1 MKIFWYLFLFFST
14 NSIAQFSQNTKALK
28 YSTKDGLSFGIVN
41 SIVQD
46 NNGFMWIAT
55 DDGLNRFDGIS
66 FRVFRHDS
74 EEKFSLP
81 GNYINTV
88 FKDSHGQLWITSRKG
103 LLKFDAS
110 QEHFYPQSL
119 YNGKNMDEDI
129 SSISEAKN
137 GNLWISS
144 SLHGV
149 FNFNPQTGKTLNYRM
164 TNTTGMRSNTIL
176 VTLEDSQG
184 LVWLG
189 SHTNGISVFQQNNNK
204 LRPYSVKNIELLNNY
219 RINSIFEDSNHQI
232 WLATFDGIYFFDRK
246 SNNISKVG
254 FANFSSN
261 KVFLSLLEDKQKNLY
276 IGVQDGGLY
285 QIKIQ
290 PNYPQIAALP
300 IQVVKEPNGVLT
312 QRSVQCL
319 YADKDQNIW
328 LGTYGEGIMMLNHS
342 PQRFLQFQK
351 KITTQNTESWLRY
364 YGMTADHEGNL
375 WLGTDGDGIYKTTH
389 EGKTLKH
396 YVASKAKGSLTNNAI
411 LSAFNDSKNNLW
423 FGSYAG
429 GLYRYDPNTDSFINY
444 KHIATDP
451 NSIGANDVRVIF
463 EDAQK
468 NIWIGTNGGGFSRFN
483 PQNQTFTNY
492 SSKLRNFDSNDVRAI
507 AQDHRGNLLI
517 GTYGMGIIQ
526 FNPQTQKSTQLLKDV
541 LPSGVVLSLAYHPNN
556 GLWIGTQEIGLIR
569 YQFDSNTYTRFTEK
583 NGLSSNTILS
593 IKALPNQQIWVSTNA
608 GISKIDAKTNK
619 IYNYDRKDG
628 LQNGQFNGGSVLYEP
643 RKGFLCFGGTEGW
656 NLFYPKNI
664 DVLTYQP
671 NVLITGIQLYGKDI
685 DQSGVPQREFIPFD
699 NQNPDAKVELQPN
712 QSVFSIQYGAINYS
726 YPDESYFAYQL
737 EGLDN
742 DWNYAGKQKSATYR
756 YLEPGHYVFK
766 VKVANKDRVW
776 SDKIASI
783 NVVIL
788 PPWYKT
794 WWAYLIYLGII
805 ASAIYYY
812 QRYRQNQAELKYQIR
827 VAKIEA
833 EKEKELNEKK
843 LSFFTQISHEF
854 RTPLTLIIN
863 PIKELL
869 KDESQDTNSLQLV
882 YRNAR
887 RLLSLVDQLLL
898 FRKAEAER
906 DHLKVSLLNVKELA
920 EEVFLCFTYQ
930 AKEKNLHYDFVCTD
944 EQLEI
949 YGDKEK
955 LEIALFNL
963 ISNAIKFTP
972 MDGAVSV
979 SIEDTPRYV
988 NFYIKDSGKGIDASV
1003 GEKLFEMFYQTKNT
1017 RAAGFG
1023 IGLFLTKTFIK
1034 YHKGDI
1040 SYSSKE
1046 GTGTTFK
1053 ISLPKGYDH
1062 LDIDSIVLE
1071 SKPESALLD
1080 ELKEEKIESKPLI
1093 KLNNQVIVEEL
1104 VGEQNTMVVIDDNE
1118 QIRAYL
1124 KQIFQPQF
1132 KIYDAE
1138 NGQQG
1143 LDLVNEVLP
1152 DIVIC
1157 DIMMQGLNGIE
1168 VCTEIKQN
1176 KQLNHIPVILLTAST
1191 SSEVKLKGIEVGA
1204 DDYISKPF
1212 EKDILIAR
1220 INSILKSRM
1229 DLQQYFFNE
1238 VTLQAHNLKISPE
1251 YKQFLDQCITIVERN
1266 LMDSDFNVSV
1276 LATEIGMSSSSLYNR
1291 IKSICAQ
1298 SPNNFIRFIRL
1309 RKAAEI
1315 LISTDYTVSET
1326 AYQVGINDSKY
1337 FREQFNKQFGMN
1349 PSAYIKKY
1357 RKPFHNQHTFNKDV
1371 FPKKS

>member
-1 MKIFWYLFLFFST
+1 MKILWYLFLFFST
-14 NSIAQFSQNTKALK
+14 SSIAQIPQNQKAVK

-46 NNGFMWIAT
+46 DNGFMWIAT

-74 EEKFSLP
+74 EGQYSLP

-110 QEHFYPQSL
+110 QEYFYPQSL
-119 YNGKNMDEDI
+119 YNGKNIDEDI

-137 GNLWISS
+137 GNLWLSS

-149 FNFNPQTGKTLNYRM
+149 FYYNPSTQKTINFRM
-164 TNTTGMRSNTIL
+164 ANTKGMESNTVL
-176 VTLEDSQG
+176 VTLEDAQG

-189 SHTNGISVFQQNNNK
+189 SHTNGISVFRLKNNR
-204 LRPYSVKNIELLNNY
+204 LIHFPILNTEQLKNY
-219 RINSIFEDSNHQI
+219 RINAIYEDSNHQI
-232 WLATFDGIYFFDRK
+232 WLATFNGIFRYNRTTNSLEKVEF
-246 SNNISKVG
+246 SNIN
-254 FANFSSN
+254 SN
-261 KVFLSLLEDKQKNLY
+261 RVFLSLVEDKQKNLY
-276 IGVQDGGLY
+276 VGVQDGGLY
-285 QIKIQ
+285 QLKLQSSYPSKI
-290 PNYPQIAALP
+290 PLHS
-300 IQVVKEPNGVLT
+300 VLDT
-312 QRSVQCL
+312 HDAINERSVQCL
-319 YADKDQNIW
+319 YTDKDQNIW
-328 LGTYGEGIMMLNHS
+328 LGTYGEGIMMLNQT

-351 KITTQNTESWLRY
+351 KTENQHTENWLRY

-375 WLGTDGDGIYKTTH
+375 WLGTDGDGIYKTTA
-389 EGKTLKH
+389 EGKVLKH
-396 YVASKAKGSLTNNAI
+396 YVAGKGKGSLTNNAI
-411 LSAFNDSKNNLW
+411 LAGFKDSQNNLW

-429 GLYRYDPNTDSFINY
+429 GLYRYDQQSDSFVNY
-444 KHIATDP
+444 SHQQNSP
-451 NSIGANDVRVIF
+451 NSLGSNDVRVIF
-463 EDAQK
+463 EDSK
-468 NIWIGTNGGGFSRFN
+468 KRIWIGTNGGGFCLYNAS
-483 PQNQTFTNY
+483 
-492 SSKLRNFDSNDVRAI
+492 SNDFTCFSSQIHNFNSSDVRSMAED
-507 AQDHRGNLLI
+507 QNGNLYI
-517 GTYGMGIIQ
+517 GTYGIGVVQ
-526 FNPQTQKSTQLLKDV
+526 FNPVTKKFKQIIKDI
-541 LPSGVVLSLAYHPNN
+541 LPAGVVLSLDYSPKS
-556 GLWIGTQEIGLIR
+556 GLWIGTQEIGLINYRIDNHTFTR
-569 YQFDSNTYTRFTEK
+569 YTEK
-583 NGLSSNTILS
+583 NGLGSNTILAL
-593 IKALPNQQIWVSTNA
+593 KCLPNGQVWCSTNA
-608 GISKIDAKTNK
+608 GISKIDVNLQK
-619 IYNYDRKDG
+619 IFNYDRKDG
-628 LQNGQFNGGSVLYEP
+628 LQNGQFNGGSMLYEP
-643 RKGFLCFGGTEGW
+643 KKGFLCFGGTEGW
-656 NLFYPKNI
+656 NKFYPNSI
-664 DVLTYQP
+664 NTLTYQP
-671 NVLITGIQLYGKDI
+671 KVLITGIQLYGKDI
-685 DQSGVPQREFIPFD
+685 DQESIPQREFIPFD
-699 NQNPDAKVELQPN
+699 NQKTDASIELKPN
-712 QSVFSIQYGAINYS
+712 QSVFSILYGAINYS
-726 YPDESYFAYQL
+726 YPDENYFAYQL

-742 DWNYAGKQKSATYR
+742 DWNYVGKQKSATYR
-756 YLEPGHYVFK
+756 YLEPGSYVFR
-766 VKVANKDRVW
+766 VKVANKDHVW
-776 SDKIASI
+776 SDKIVSFKVI
-783 NVVIL
+783 IL

-794 WWAYLIYLGII
+794 WWAYCIYL
-805 ASAIYYY
+805 SAIITAIFYY
-812 QRYRQNQAELKYQIR
+812 QKYRLNQAELKYQIR
-827 VAKIEA
+827 VAKIES

-869 KDESQDTNSLQLV
+869 QDETHDSTSLQLI

-906 DHLKVSLLNVKELA
+906 DQLKVSLINVKELA

-930 AKEKNLHYDFVCTD
+930 AKEKNLHYDFICTN
-944 EQLEI
+944 ENLEI

-972 MDGAVSV
+972 IDGAVSV
-979 SIEDTPRYV
+979 QIEETPRYV
-988 NFYIKDSGKGIDASV
+988 NFFIKDSGKGIDANI
-1003 GEKLFEMFYQTKNT
+1003 GDKLFEMFYQTKNT
-1017 RAAGFG
+1017 RMAGFG

-1040 SYSSKE
+1040 SYSSKM
-1046 GTGTTFK
+1046 GQGTTFK

-1062 LDIDSIVLE
+1062 LDIDTIELDN
-1071 SKPESALLD
+1071 KPESAILE
-1080 ELKEEKIESKPLI
+1080 ELKEEKIEI
-1093 KLNNQVIVEEL
+1093 KGVAKLDNQVIVEEL

-1118 QIRAYL
+1118 QIRDYL
-1124 KQIFQPQF
+1124 KQIFQAQF

-1152 DIVIC
+1152 DMVIC

-1238 VTLQAHNLKISPE
+1238 VTLQAHNFRISPE
-1251 YKQFLDQCITIVERN
+1251 YKQFLDQCISIVEQH
-1266 LMDSDFNVSV
+1266 LMDSEFNVSV

-1291 IKSICAQ
+1291 IKSICGQ

-1357 RKPFHNQHTFNKDV
+1357 RKPFHNQHTFHKDV
-1371 FPKKS
+1371 FAKKS